1 MKTVPALTQP
11 NTVLTNAAIS
21 LGILSLMSL
30 LPLNVMA
37 QGQPVP
43 INASGISIVDLPVSS
58 ADAVR
63 LDIKQGRFAAQSVG
77 HLMLD
82 AQGIDFRNGT
92 LKSLGAE
99 MSQGNFDNVM
109 VDMLKLNTNA
119 FSFDTVELLNHQ
131 RFILDKPVNATVQL
145 RISEDSL
152 NTFVA
157 NPKTIEKLEKA
168 VAKKTGNIR
177 LIQFSN
183 PSLKLSDK
191 NRVKV
196 LMGLTFGNAVAAP
209 VEFDGRL
216 VAEGGKVLFK
226 GLQMKSNGVDL
237 PVDISDI
244 FEKKLNEM
252 VDVTK
257 LGKNNFTIN
266 ADTAT
271 VAGKM
276 LDVKGTAALTRLE
289 FGK

>member
-1 MKTVPALTQP
+1 
-11 NTVLTNAAIS
+11 
-21 LGILSLMSL
+21 
-30 LPLNVMA
+30 
-37 QGQPVP
+37 
-43 INASGISIVDLPVSS
+43 VDLPVSS